1 VIDLNTYLMFIG
13 AAFILVIAPG
23 PDMAYML
30 ARTVAQGRVAGFL
43 AAAGINTGAYV
54 HVFAS
59 VVGLTAILAASSV
72 AFTALKWAGACY
84 LVWLGY
90 RALTSKSAALNVEGS
105 ASPSMRRSAIFWQGF
120 WSDVLNPKVAIFFL
134 AFLPQFV
141 DVTNQTFGVTQQLL
155 LLGVTCN
162 VVAICTNLVLVCFA
176 SAMTNRLRESQRLVA
191 WMHKAMGAVF
201 IGLGIRLA
209 SQRL

>member
-1 VIDLNTYLMFIG
+1 MIDLHTYLMFIG
-13 AAFILVIAPG
+13 AALVLVLAPG

-30 ARTVAQGRVAGFL
+30 ARTVAQGRGAGFL
-43 AAAGINTGAYV
+43 AAVGINSGAYV

-59 VVGLTAILAASSV
+59 VAGLTAILAASSV
-72 AFTALKWAGACY
+72 AFTAIKWAGACY
-84 LVWLGY
+84 LIWIGY
-90 RALTSKSAALNVEGS
+90 RALASTGDALKVDT
-105 ASPSMRRSAIFWQGF
+105 APRTLRRSEIFWQGF

-141 DVTNQTFGVTQQLL
+141 DVTNHTYGVSAQLL
-155 LLGVTCN
+155 VLGVTCN
-162 VVAICTNLVLVCFA
+162 VVAICTNLVLVYFA
-176 SAMTNRLRESQRLVA
+176 SAMTNRLRKSQRFVA

-201 IGLGIRLA
+201 VALGIRLA

>member
-1 VIDLNTYLMFIG
+1 MIDLHTYLMFIG

-30 ARTVAQGRVAGFL
+30 ARTVAQGRTAGFL

-54 HVFAS
+54 HVIAS
-59 VVGLTAILAASSV
+59 VVGLSAVLAASSV
-72 AFTALKWAGACY
+72 AFTTLKWAGACY
-84 LVWLGY
+84 LVWIGY
-90 RALTSKSAALNVEGS
+90 RALTSKGDALNVEADTSQGL
-105 ASPSMRRSAIFWQGF
+105 RRSTVFWQGF

-141 DVTNQTFGVTQQLL
+141 DVTNQTFGVTRQLL

-176 SAMTNRLRESQRLVA
+176 SAMTNRLRKSRQLVA
-191 WMHKAMGAVF
+191 WMQKAMGAVF
-201 IGLGIRLA
+201 VGLGVRLA

>member
-1 VIDLNTYLMFIG
+1 MIDLHTYLMFIG

-30 ARTVAQGRVAGFL
+30 ARTVAQGRTAGFL

-54 HVFAS
+54 HVLAS
-59 VVGLTAILAASSV
+59 AVGLSAVLAASSA
-72 AFTALKWAGACY
+72 AFTILKWAGACY
-84 LVWLGY
+84 LVWIGY
-90 RALTSKSAALNVEGS
+90 RALTSKGSALKVEGGTS
-105 ASPSMRRSAIFWQGF
+105 DTLRRSAIFWQGF

-141 DVTNQTFGVTQQLL
+141 DVTNQAFGVTKQLL

-176 SAMTNRLRESQRLVA
+176 SAMTRRLRQSRRLVT
-191 WMHKAMGAVF
+191 WMQKAMGAVF
-201 IGLGIRLA
+201 VALGIRLA